1 MCKFYTYATIYFN
14 LPDQF
19 DYWLNIKQGGRNTSH
34 ALPDIH
40 PDIGYLI
47 GKLFRGDWRY
57 KGIKKILWFQMF
69 FLNWKMPHKT
79 GFQIVEY
86 VLFYKYTIISLFDVI
101 HSMVKVINDFTNLGN
116 SALVPKRKPT
126 GNMGIFLLSST
137 LQPIRLA
144 NLIGWIKPHLPNPWK
159 ISRKDDLFLFR
170 EKLDSSKFANL

>member
-1 MCKFYTYATIYFN
+1 
-14 LPDQF
+14 
-19 DYWLNIKQGGRNTSH
+19 
-34 ALPDIH
+34 
-40 PDIGYLI
+40 
-47 GKLFRGDWRY
+47 
-57 KGIKKILWFQMF
+57 
-69 FLNWKMPHKT
+69 MPHKT

-144 NLIGWIKPHLPNPWK
+144 NLIG
-159 ISRKDDLFLFR
+159 
-170 EKLDSSKFANL
+170 